1 MVIHCFTI
9 RRLSDI
15 KLQELILSLRNRHV
29 HKCDLEH
36 VCNTLEIHIELIPL
50 RNDGETNRVEHDGKE
65 YDENTIWA
73 WLKDIISQMVIQ
85 N

>member
-1 MVIHCFTI
+1 M
-9 RRLSDI
+9 
-15 KLQELILSLRNRHV
+15 LSLRNRYV
-29 HKCDLEH
+29 HKCDLEN

-50 RNDGETNRVEHDGKE
+50 RNDGGSHRVEQYGKE